1 MADVKAAPRKGR
13 PRLSDSPGLSQA
25 DIVQSAILLAQ
36 EATDTDIN
44 MRELAKLL
52 NVTPKALYRYVSGK
66 DELLDLAAQSLL
78 EKLVFVPASE
88 PWDVRLADI
97 MTKMLTTIRQYPALA
112 QPMLLRNL
120 EARDSP
126 DAAKIV
132 AAIKLCLQEAGL
144 TDSEVDDVFFLYVA
158 LVQGEL
164 AMAQAVKR
172 GALSP
177 ASLPSQTEIDA
188 KFATG
193 LHYVI
198 AGIMAGR
205 H

>member
-1 MADVKAAPRKGR
+1 MTEVTAVPRKGR
-13 PRLSDSPGLSQA
+13 PRLADSPGLSQA
-25 DIVQSAILLAQ
+25 DIVQAAIRLAQ
-36 EATDTDIN
+36 ETTDTDIN
-44 MRELAKLL
+44 MRELAKAL

-78 EKLVFVPASE
+78 DKLTFPPMSV
-88 PWDVRLADI
+88 PWDERLEDI
-97 MTKMLTTIRQYPALA
+97 MTKILTTIRQHPALA

-126 DAAKIV
+126 ETAKV
-132 AAIKLCLQEAGL
+132 VSAIKRCLQEAGL
-144 TDSEVDDVFFLYVA
+144 TGAEVDDVFFLYVA

-164 AMAQAVKR
+164 AMTQAIKR

-177 ASLPSQTEIDA
+177 SSLPSQPEIDA

-198 AGIMAGR
+198 AGIMASR
-205 H
+205 Q